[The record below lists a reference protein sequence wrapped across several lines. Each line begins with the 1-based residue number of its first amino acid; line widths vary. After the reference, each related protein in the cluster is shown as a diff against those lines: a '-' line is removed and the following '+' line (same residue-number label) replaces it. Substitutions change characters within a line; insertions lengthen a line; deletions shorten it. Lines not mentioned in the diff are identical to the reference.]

1 MTNGRRHNASFG
13 KDFFKRSG
21 FISENY
27 AHSLHGF
34 IVITWDA
41 FPAAVCSSFRE
52 HGCDSHNF
60 LLLTLQSCVTLPMR
74 ETQPC
79 CLSERPNSSIL
90 PWYGARCESK
100 ANHRPLHTTH
110 IRPFVAR
117 PVTKTAIPPP
127 LPSFYSNH
135 PVRWEGHA
143 LPRCWP
149 PQRTQPGNSLP
160 RICEREKIRLTFT
173 VHSRSHGK
181 RFNTAQGSL

>member
-1 MTNGRRHNASFG
+1 MLFR
-13 KDFFKRSG
+13 
-21 FISENY
+21 
-27 AHSLHGF
+27 SLHGF

-52 HGCDSHNF
+52 HGCDSHSF

-74 ETQPC
+74 DPQPC
-79 CLSERPNSSIL
+79 CLSGLQARPYFHGMGSGLSPKPIT
-90 PWYGARCESK
+90 A
-100 ANHRPLHTTH
+100 PLRTTH
-110 IRPFVAR
+110 IRPFVAW

-135 PVRWEGHA
+135 PVRWEGHV

-160 RICEREKIRLTFT
+160 RICEREKIAADFT
-173 VHSRSHGK
+173 VPCQISW
-181 RFNTAQGSL
+181 